1 MQWRMMMA
9 CGMAAVALSS
19 ASAAPP
25 TTNDGALG
33 LGPAARITWNTAHTA
48 ARRIDGLAVPTA
60 GADPGERA
68 RAFVRDHRALLA
80 VEDVRIVDVKRVRL
94 PDPHV
99 PSYEVVRAVP
109 TWRGLP
115 IEGWSLVVRIDAAG
129 RVTAVANDGEPL
141 TVAPIAHEID
151 GARALEV
158 ARSTFRIVAANS
170 PEKVVL
176 PLGSAARVAWKIA
189 VAALPI
195 GGAFW
200 VWVDAEDGRV
210 LRESPAASDQTLRT
224 LPRREVTP

>member
-1 MQWRMMMA
+1 MRVVVLA
-9 CGMAAVALSS
+9 SGRGSNLEALVA
-19 ASAAPP
+19 
-25 TTNDGALG
+25 
-33 LGPAARITWNTAHTA
+33 AAR
-48 ARRIDGLAVPTA
+48 
-60 GADPGERA
+60 EQ
-68 RAFVRDHRALLA
+68 
-80 VEDVRIVDVKRVRL
+80 RL
-94 PDPHV
+94 P
-99 PSYEVVRAVP
+99 
-109 TWRGLP
+109 
-115 IEGWSLVVRIDAAG
+115 IRIAG
-129 RVTAVANDGEPL
+129 VLSDKA
-141 TVAPIAHEID
+141 

-158 ARSTFRIVAANS
+158 ARSTFRIVAANT